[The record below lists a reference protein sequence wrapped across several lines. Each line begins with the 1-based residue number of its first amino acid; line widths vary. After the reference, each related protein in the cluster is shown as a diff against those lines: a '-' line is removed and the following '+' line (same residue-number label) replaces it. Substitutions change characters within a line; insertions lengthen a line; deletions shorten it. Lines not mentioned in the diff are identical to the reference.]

1 MPVKRSK
8 ELVNFHMQLEG
19 KTIRLLSVLHI
30 NREGPAYESILK
42 KKNICRIPSS
52 HNQSSLTYEQDN
64 IYFFT

>member
-42 KKNICRIPSS
+42 KKKHLPDS
-52 HNQSSLTYEQDN
+52 
-64 IYFFT
+64 